1 MDKIFGRDSRYL
13 DVTVPGPRFSS
24 SHYFLDAFSIYYLA
38 KCLMELIE
46 YMPENRSVGG
56 STPPLGTIS
65 FDHLAT
71 TGGSQWRPGMESSRL
86 RV

>member
-1 MDKIFGRDSRYL
+1 VGEASRFGGDGQHCARAAVFQL
-13 DVTVPGPRFSS
+13 
-24 SHYFLDAFSIYYLA
+24 HCFLDGFSVCCLA

-46 YMPENRSVGG
+46 NVPENRSVGG